1 MQRQDNRMSGQSSLR
16 LGIDLGGTKTEV
28 AVLDNKL
35 QTVFRMRVD
44 TPAQDYE
51 AILVMIAELVHEAS
65 DTLGGR
71 PTVGIG
77 TPGALSPSTGML
89 RNSNTSCLN
98 GKPFR
103 GDIEKRLDCSVKL
116 ENDANCFTL
125 SEALIGAGQGFMTVF
140 GVILGTGT
148 GGGLAV
154 ARQLLTGPNAI
165 AGEWGHNSLP
175 WVSESDGSPRCY
187 CGKTGCIET
196 YISGSGLAHNFQYK
210 TGIALSSEEIVRAA
224 EQGDKSC
231 EEAMDLYYDQLT
243 RALAHVINIVDPD
256 VIVLGGGMSNIDE
269 IYRQLPG
276 RLQSWVFSDTIVT
289 PILPAQHGDASGVFG
304 AAML

>member
-1 MQRQDNRMSGQSSLR
+1 MQKQDNRISVQSNLK

-28 AVLDNKL
+28 AVLDDKL
-35 QTVFRMRVD
+35 QTVFRKRVA

-71 PTVGIG
+71 PTVGVG
-77 TPGALSPSTGML
+77 TPGALSPNTGVL

-98 GKPFR
+98 GKPLR
-103 GDIEKRLDCSVKL
+103 SDLEKRLDCPVKL

-148 GGGLAV
+148 GGGLVV

-165 AGEWGHNSLP
+165 AGEWGHNPLP
-175 WVSESDGSPRCY
+175 WVNESDGSRDCY

-196 YISGSGLAHNFQYK
+196 YISGSGLAHNFQIK
-210 TGIALSSEEIVRAA
+210 TGLALSSEAIVQAA
-224 EQGDKSC
+224 EQGDKNC
-231 EEAMDLYYDQLT
+231 EQAMDLYYDQLA
-243 RALAHVINIVDPD
+243 RSLAHVINIIDPD

-269 IYRQLPG
+269 IYRQLPA
-276 RLQSWVFSDTIVT
+276 RLLSWVFSDTVIT
-289 PILPAQHGDASGVFG
+289 PILPAQHGDASGVLG

>member
-1 MQRQDNRMSGQSSLR
+1 MQKQDNRISRQSNLR

-28 AVLDNKL
+28 AVLDGKL
-35 QTVFRMRVD
+35 QTVFRKRVA

-65 DTLGGR
+65 DTFGGR

-77 TPGALSPSTGML
+77 TPGALSPNNGVL

-98 GKPFR
+98 GKPLR
-103 GDIEKRLDCSVKL
+103 SDLEKRLDCSVKL

-125 SEALIGAGQGFMTVF
+125 SEALTGAGQGFMTVF

-148 GGGLAV
+148 GGGLVV

-165 AGEWGHNSLP
+165 AGEWGHNPLP

-196 YISGSGLAHNFQYK
+196 YISGSGLARNFQIN
-210 TGIALSSEEIVRAA
+210 TGLALSSEAIARAA
-224 EQGDKSC
+224 EQGDKNC
-231 EEAMDLYYDQLT
+231 EQAMDLYYDQLA
-243 RALAHVINIVDPD
+243 RSLAHVINIIDPD

-269 IYRQLPG
+269 IYRQLPA
-276 RLQSWVFSDTIVT
+276 RLHSWVFSDTVVT

>member
-1 MQRQDNRMSGQSSLR
+1 MSDESSFR
-16 LGIDLGGTKTEV
+16 LGIDLGGTKTEA
-28 AVLDNKL
+28 AVLDDKL
-35 QTVFRMRVD
+35 QTVFRKRVD
-44 TPAQDYE
+44 TPAQNYE

-103 GDIEKRLDCSVKL
+103 SDIEKRLACSVRL

-125 SEALIGAGQGFMTVF
+125 SEALVGAGQGFMAVF

-148 GGGLAV
+148 GGGLVV

-165 AGEWGHNSLP
+165 AGEWGHNPLP

-196 YISGSGLAHNFQYK
+196 YISGSGLAQNFQFK
-210 TGIALSSEEIVRAA
+210 TGLALSSEEIVRAA
-224 EQGDKSC
+224 ELGDKIC
-231 EEAMDLYYDQLT
+231 EQAMDLYYDQLA
-243 RALAHVINIVDPD
+243 RSLAHVINIVDPD

-276 RLQSWVFSDTIVT
+276 RLLSYVFSDILAT
-289 PILPAQHGDASGVFG
+289 PIMPAQHGDASGVFG
-304 AAML
+304 AAMLWP